1 MSRLQR
7 AVEPHDWARGPA
19 SAPATLLEYADFECP
34 FCGRAFHELKRL
46 ERGLRDR
53 IRFVFRHF
61 PLAQMHPHA
70 MLAAEA
76 AEAAGAQ
83 GKFWE
88 MHDTLFTHQNA
99 LETPALL
106 AYARELELDVRIFSR
121 DLNERRYQTK
131 VRRDFLEGV
140 RSGVNGTPTM
150 FINGTRWDGPYTAE
164 ALLRGMRGDPS
175 MIVEPMTGFPWS
187 GDA

>member
-7 AVEPHDWARGPA
+7 AVDARDWTRGPA
-19 SAPATLLEYADFECP
+19 GAPVTLLEYADFECP

-61 PLAQMHPHA
+61 PLSQMHPHA
-70 MLAAEA
+70 ALAAEA

-83 GKFWE
+83 DKFWE
-88 MHDTLFTHQNA
+88 MHDTLFSHQSA
-99 LETPALL
+99 LTLDALL
-106 AYARELELDVRIFSR
+106 SYARDLRIDVRRFAR
-121 DLNERRYQTK
+121 DLDEHLYLPK
-131 VRRDFLEGV
+131 VRRDFVDGV
-140 RSGVNGTPTM
+140 RSGVNGTPTL
-150 FINGTRWDGPYTAE
+150 FINNTRWDGPYTAE

-175 MIVEPMTGFPWS
+175 MIVEPLTGLPWG